1 MVSHNKL
8 EDILIIINK
17 FLILFYGDL
26 KNLLKIQAKKC
37 FLLEEAK
44 NKRSSGNETLQPVAI

>member
-37 FLLEEAK
+37 FIRRGEK
-44 NKRSSGNETLQPVAI
+44 